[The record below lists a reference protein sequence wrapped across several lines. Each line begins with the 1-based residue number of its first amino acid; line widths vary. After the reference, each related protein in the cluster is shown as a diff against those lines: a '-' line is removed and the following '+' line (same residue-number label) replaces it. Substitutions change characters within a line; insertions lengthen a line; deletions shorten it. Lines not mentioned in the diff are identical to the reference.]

1 MSSSNP
7 AAPEPTEIAGR
18 YQIVRKLGA
27 GAFGTVYKAKDT
39 RLERMV
45 AIKTIRLEGL
55 AASQAGLKEMVDRFE
70 REARTAAKLKHPGIV
85 TIYDYGE
92 SQGLSYIAM
101 EFIDGVGIDSILA
114 ETGRMPIERAAA
126 LGEQIAEALD
136 YAHKF
141 ESGVVH
147 RDIKPANIMIEAGDR
162 VKVTDFGIAKPGD
175 SAEHLTMTGSLLGTP
190 SYMSPEQARGQK
202 LDGRSDLFSVGCVL
216 YEMVAGKKAFRGDS
230 ITALLFKIITE
241 EPPSLHEIDPKVPEE
256 MLRVIAK
263 ALAKAPEARYQTGR
277 EMADDLRAITRPG
290 FVPTLRAADTPTVSR
305 PGEMPTV
312 LTTPPAPTPT
322 VASAPTVARGA
333 KPPEPGPTV
342 LTPAPVPPVAPP
354 PLPAAARPAPAARP
368 VAAPPVAARKSGG
381 SGMGLLLGLGLVGL
395 LLVGALGVGG
405 YVLYSRR
412 HAGPSPEP
420 SPVAN
425 VATPA
430 SAPTTSA
437 VEPTPGAAEATPA
450 ATALVPTPPPATAA
464 ARTASVGAPA
474 AGTRPAPPPRPE
486 PPASNNVATAA
497 PEPAIPMGS
506 LDELPPGGP
515 DGRDIGDTTARA
527 YRGES
532 GSGSGLAGK
541 RYPARPLIPRN
552 VAPLER
558 PAVATLAWI
567 RYAQNA
573 YHKAN
578 GRYGTL
584 QELTQARL
592 LRLDVAFQSGA
603 FERKGYR
610 FQLKGGAQ
618 EFRVDA
624 TPLSAGPRPYYVDD
638 NGYVILDE

>member
-1 MSSSNP
+1 
-7 AAPEPTEIAGR
+7 
-18 YQIVRKLGA
+18 
-27 GAFGTVYKAKDT
+27 
-39 RLERMV
+39 
-45 AIKTIRLEGL
+45 
-55 AASQAGLKEMVDRFE
+55 
-70 REARTAAKLKHPGIV
+70 
-85 TIYDYGE
+85 
-92 SQGLSYIAM
+92 
-101 EFIDGVGIDSILA
+101 
-114 ETGRMPIERAAA
+114 MPVERAAA
-126 LGEQIAEALD
+126 LGAQVAEALD
-136 YAHKF
+136 YAH
-141 ESGVVH
+141 EHGVVH

-216 YEMVAGKKAFRGDS
+216 YEMVAGRKAFRGES

-241 EPPSLHEIDPKVPEE
+241 EPPPLREVDPKVPDE
-256 MLRVIAK
+256 MLRIIAK
-263 ALAKAPEARYQTGR
+263 ALAKAPDARYQKGR
-277 EMADDLRAITRPG
+277 EMADDLLAITRPG

-312 LTTPPAPTPT
+312 LTTPREPTPP

-342 LTPAPVPPVAPP
+342 LTPAPARPVAPP
-354 PLPAAARPAPAARP
+354 PLPEAPQPATARPP
-368 VAAPPVAARKSGG
+368 AAPPLVARKSG
-381 SGMGLLLGLGLVGL
+381 SGMGLVLGLGLVGL
-395 LLVGALGVGG
+395 VLVGALGIGG
-405 YVLYSRR
+405 YALYARR
-412 HAGPSPEP
+412 HAGPNPEP
-420 SPVAN
+420 TPVAN
-425 VATPA
+425 VATPTP
-430 SAPTTSA
+430 APTSAA
-437 VEPTPGAAEATPA
+437 VEPTPGTAEATLASSAPVPA
-450 ATALVPTPPPATAA
+450 AAPATPAT
-464 ARTASVGAPA
+464 RTASVSAPPA
-474 AGTRPAPPPRPE
+474 ASTRPAPPPRPE
-486 PPASNNVATAA
+486 PPAVSGAAANVPE

-506 LDELPPGGP
+506 LDELPPQGP
-515 DGRDIGDTTARA
+515 DGRELGDAAARA
-527 YRGES
+527 FRGEG
-532 GSGSGLAGK
+532 GSGSGTAGR

-552 VAPLER
+552 VAPVER

-584 QELTQARL
+584 QELSQARL
-592 LRLDVAFQSGA
+592 LRLDVAFQNGV

-610 FQLKGGAQ
+610 FQLKGGPQ

>member
-1 MSSSNP
+1 VSSSNP
-7 AAPEPTEIAGR
+7 AVPEPTEIAGR
-18 YQIVRKLGA
+18 YQIVKKLGA

-55 AASQAGLKEMVDRFE
+55 AASQAGLKEMTDRFE

-85 TIYDYGE
+85 TIHDYGE

-101 EFIDGVGIDSILA
+101 EFIDGIGIDSVLT
-114 ETGRMPIERAAA
+114 ETGRMPVERAAA
-126 LGEQIAEALD
+126 LGAQVAEALD
-136 YAHKF
+136 YAH
-141 ESGVVH
+141 SHGVVH

-175 SAEHLTMTGSLLGTP
+175 SAEHLTVTGSLLGTP

-216 YEMVAGKKAFRGDS
+216 YEMVAGTKAFRGES

-241 EPPSLHEIDPKVPEE
+241 EPPPLRDSDPKVPEE

-263 ALAKAPEARYQTGR
+263 ALAKAPEARYQSGR
-277 EMADDLRAITRPG
+277 EMADDLLAITRPG
-290 FVPTLRAADTPTVSR
+290 FVPTLRAADTPTITR
-305 PGEMPTV
+305 PGETPTV
-312 LTTPPAPTPT
+312 VSAPPAPTPT

-333 KPPEPGPTV
+333 KPPEPGPTI
-342 LTPAPVPPVAPP
+342 LTPGAAAAVTPP
-354 PLPAAARPAPAARP
+354 PLPASAKLATGARP
-368 VAAPPVAARKSGG
+368 VAVPPLAARKSGG
-381 SGMGLLLGLGLVGL
+381 SGMGLVLGLGLVGL
-395 LLVGALGVGG
+395 LLVGAVGIGG

-425 VATPA
+425 VATP
-430 SAPTTSA
+430 SPTTA
-437 VEPTPGAAEATPA
+437 TIEPTPGAVEATPA
-450 ATALVPTPPPATAA
+450 SGAVVPAAPPATPAT
-464 ARTASVGAPA
+464 RTTSAGVPA
-474 AGTRPAPPPRPE
+474 VSTRPAAPPRPE
-486 PPASNNVATAA
+486 PPANSNVATAA
-497 PEPAIPMGS
+497 PESAIPMGS
-506 LDELPPGGP
+506 LDELPPEGP
-515 DGRDIGDTTARA
+515 DGRDVGDATARA
-527 YRGES
+527 YRGEG
-532 GSGSGLAGK
+532 GSGSGTAGK
-541 RYPARPLIPRN
+541 RYAARPRIPRDI
-552 VAPLER
+552 APVER

-567 RYAQNA
+567 RYAQKA
-573 YHKAN
+573 YHDAN

-592 LRLDVAFQSGA
+592 LRLEMPFQNGA

-610 FQLKGGAQ
+610 FQLKGGPQ

-624 TPLSAGPRPYYVDD
+624 TPLSAGPRPYYVDE
-638 NGYVILDE
+638 NGYVIRDE

>member
-1 MSSSNP
+1 MSASNP
-7 AAPEPTEIAGR
+7 AVPEPTEIAGR
-18 YQIVRKLGA
+18 YQIVKKLGA

-55 AASQAGLKEMVDRFE
+55 AASQAGLKEMTDRFE

-85 TIYDYGE
+85 TIHDYGE

-101 EFIDGVGIDSILA
+101 EFIDGIGIDSVLT
-114 ETGRMPIERAAA
+114 ETGRMPVERAAA
-126 LGEQIAEALD
+126 LGAQVAEALD
-136 YAHKF
+136 YAH
-141 ESGVVH
+141 SHGVVH

-175 SAEHLTMTGSLLGTP
+175 SAEHLTVTGSLLGTP

-216 YEMVAGKKAFRGDS
+216 YEMVAGTKAFRGES

-241 EPPSLHEIDPKVPEE
+241 EPPPLRDSDPKVPEE

-263 ALAKAPEARYQTGR
+263 ALAKAPEARYQSGR
-277 EMADDLRAITRPG
+277 EMADDLLAITRPG
-290 FVPTLRAADTPTVSR
+290 FVPTLRAADTPTITR
-305 PGEMPTV
+305 PGETPTV
-312 LTTPPAPTPT
+312 VSAPPAPTPT

-333 KPPEPGPTV
+333 KTPEPGPTI
-342 LTPAPVPPVAPP
+342 LTPGAAAAVTPP
-354 PLPAAARPAPAARP
+354 PLPASAKPATGARPA
-368 VAAPPVAARKSGG
+368 AAPPLAARKSGG
-381 SGMGLLLGLGLVGL
+381 SGMGLVLGLGLVGL
-395 LLVGALGVGG
+395 LLVGAVGIGG

-430 SAPTTSA
+430 PTTA
-437 VEPTPGAAEATPA
+437 TVEPTPGAVEATPA
-450 ATALVPTPPPATAA
+450 SGAVVPAAPPATPAT
-464 ARTASVGAPA
+464 RTTSAGTPA
-474 AGTRPAPPPRPE
+474 ASTRPAPPPRPE
-486 PPASNNVATAA
+486 PPANNNVATAA
-497 PEPAIPMGS
+497 PEPAMPMGS
-506 LDELPPGGP
+506 LDELPPEGA
-515 DGRDIGDTTARA
+515 DGRDVGDATARA
-527 YRGES
+527 YRGEGGSAS
-532 GSGSGLAGK
+532 GIAGK
-541 RYPARPLIPRN
+541 RYAARPHIPRD
-552 VAPLER
+552 VAPVER

-567 RYAQNA
+567 RYAQKA
-573 YHKAN
+573 YHDAN

-584 QELTQARL
+584 QELTQAHL
-592 LRLDVAFQSGA
+592 LRLDVAFQNGT

-610 FQLKGGAQ
+610 FQLKGGPQ

-638 NGYVILDE
+638 NGKVIRDE